1 MGIDPWSWEVSTVS
15 IDTSVSPPETT
26 TTVTTQ
32 HDTMHPVAAQSK
44 WIDDSTTKTI
54 GQGTGVSESNNI
66 HAGDDLGMNLDPMY
80 ITTQLARTL
89 DFRDNLTSDTPPF
102 DTQWWLY
109 EADGSHTSYQYP
121 THLDMSYSTTS
132 AAATA
137 SSTGG
142 PVGDPRW
149 MGVDPSTLGNGNEV
163 IANEFTLKQNY
174 PNPFNPTTDI
184 AFTLEQSSNVNLT
197 IFNVLGQKVK
207 VLANDNKVAGTHT
220 LRWNGLDE
228 MGASVPTG
236 LYFYTL
242 TSGEKSITKKMALM
256 K

>member
-1 MGIDPWSWEVSTVS
+1 
-15 IDTSVSPPETT
+15 
-26 TTVTTQ
+26 
-32 HDTMHPVAAQSK
+32 
-44 WIDDSTTKTI
+44 
-54 GQGTGVSESNNI
+54 
-66 HAGDDLGMNLDPMY
+66 MY

-102 DTQWWLY
+102 DTQWWTY
-109 EADGSHTSYQYP
+109 QADGSYTSYQYP
-121 THLDMSYSTTS
+121 THLDMSYSATS

-174 PNPFNPTTDI
+174 PNPFNPVTTIAFSLLQGGMTDI
-184 AFTLEQSSNVNLT
+184 SIYDISE
-197 IFNVLGQKVK
+197 GKVE
-207 VLANDNKVAGTHT
+207 A
-220 LRWNGLDE
+220 
-228 MGASVPTG
+228 
-236 LYFYTL
+236 LY
-242 TSGEKSITKKMALM
+242 LM